1 VDWTSASRRTTTL
14 LLDLLVMKPMA
25 IFVWCFSQRANTIH
39 FSEREAMLRR
49 IDAAFAEGR
58 PVLVAA
64 NHVSWFDDP
73 VIPMALYRSG
83 QRASLEYAA
92 LAALVAVCWALP
104 EDILPPRTGVALC
117 VAAVLCIGLLGSRK
131 VWWTLGALENL
142 SDARVLR
149 GKFALTREAPP
160 GPILRGLLTLADSAI
175 PWFMRS
181 GTVRTVFV
189 DRRPGED
196 ARRVS
201 ARGVAAALD
210 VAERLE
216 PVWVFFEGG
225 RTKNPPEIAP
235 ARRGIG
241 ALLLG
246 LRERGQRPLLLVVYH
261 RGMERLIPPGGS
273 HFLSSGHEVFVR
285 WTEFD
290 AEASGAVA
298 KSDDLAVANE
308 VREVAVRLQTA
319 MTASEETRTA

>member
-1 VDWTSASRRTTTL
+1 
-14 LLDLLVMKPMA
+14 MKPIA
-25 IFVWCFSQRANTIH
+25 ISVWCFSQRANTIH

-92 LAALVAVCWALP
+92 LTALVAVCWALP

-210 VAERLE
+210 IAERLE
-216 PVWVFFEGG
+216 PFWVFFEGG

-273 HFLSSGHEVFVR
+273 HFLSSEHEVFVR

>member
-1 VDWTSASRRTTTL
+1 
-14 LLDLLVMKPMA
+14 MKPIA
-25 IFVWCFSQRANTIH
+25 ISVWCFSQRANTIH

-104 EDILPPRTGVALC
+104 EDILPPRAGVALC

-273 HFLSSGHEVFVR
+273 HFLSSEHEVFVR

>member
-1 VDWTSASRRTTTL
+1 MDWTSASRRTTTL
-14 LLDLLVMKPMA
+14 LLDLLVMKPIA
-25 IFVWCFSQRANTIH
+25 ISVWCFSQRANTIH

-273 HFLSSGHEVFVR
+273 HFLSSEHEVFVR

-319 MTASEETRTA
+319 MTASEETRIA

>member
-1 VDWTSASRRTTTL
+1 
-14 LLDLLVMKPMA
+14 MKPIA
-25 IFVWCFSQRANTIH
+25 ISVWCFSQRANTIH

-201 ARGVAAALD
+201 ARGAAAALD

-225 RTKNPPEIAP
+225 RTKNPPDIAP

>member
-1 VDWTSASRRTTTL
+1 MSRRTTTL
-14 LLDLLVMKPMA
+14 LLDLLVMKPIA
-25 IFVWCFSQRANTIH
+25 ISVWCFSQRANTIH

-210 VAERLE
+210 IAERLE
-216 PVWVFFEGG
+216 PFWVFFEGG

-273 HFLSSGHEVFVR
+273 HFLSSEHEVFVR

-319 MTASEETRTA
+319 MTASEETRIA

>member
-1 VDWTSASRRTTTL
+1 MDWTSASRRTTTL
-14 LLDLLVMKPMA
+14 LLDLLVMKPIA
-25 IFVWCFSQRANTIH
+25 ISVWCFSQRANTIH

-235 ARRGIG
+235 VRRGIG

-273 HFLSSGHEVFVR
+273 HFLSSEHEVFVR

>member
-1 VDWTSASRRTTTL
+1 MDWASASRRTTTL
-14 LLDLLVMKPMA
+14 LLDLLVMKPIA
-25 IFVWCFSQRANTIH
+25 ISVWCFSQRANTIH

-92 LAALVAVCWALP
+92 LAALVAICWALP

-273 HFLSSGHEVFVR
+273 HFLSSEHEVFVR

>member
-1 VDWTSASRRTTTL
+1 MDWTSASRRTTTL

>member
-1 VDWTSASRRTTTL
+1 
-14 LLDLLVMKPMA
+14 MA

>member
-1 VDWTSASRRTTTL
+1 
-14 LLDLLVMKPMA
+14 MKPIA
-25 IFVWCFSQRANTIH
+25 ISVWCFSQRANTIH

-241 ALLLG
+241 TLLLG

-273 HFLSSGHEVFVR
+273 HFLSSEHEVFVR

-319 MTASEETRTA
+319 MTASEETRIA

>member
-1 VDWTSASRRTTTL
+1 MSWTSAGRRTTTL
-14 LLDLLVMKPMA
+14 LLDLLVVKPIA

-39 FSEREAMLRR
+39 FSEREAMLQR

-92 LAALVAVCWALP
+92 LTALVAVCWALP

-290 AEASGAVA
+290 AEASRAVA

-319 MTASEETRTA
+319 MTASEETRIA

>member
-1 VDWTSASRRTTTL
+1 MDWTSASRRTTTL
-14 LLDLLVMKPMA
+14 LLDLLVIKPMA

>member
-1 VDWTSASRRTTTL
+1 
-14 LLDLLVMKPMA
+14 MKPIA
-25 IFVWCFSQRANTIH
+25 ISVWCFSQRANTIH

-225 RTKNPPEIAP
+225 RTKKPPEIAP

-308 VREVAVRLQTA
+308 VREVAVRLQTT

>member
-14 LLDLLVMKPMA
+14 LLDLLVMKPIA
-25 IFVWCFSQRANTIH
+25 ISVWCFSQRANTIH

-104 EDILPPRTGVALC
+104 EDIPPPRTGVALC

-308 VREVAVRLQTA
+308 VREVVVRLQTA

>member
-14 LLDLLVMKPMA
+14 LLDLLVMKPIA
-25 IFVWCFSQRANTIH
+25 ISVWCFSQRANTIH

-273 HFLSSGHEVFVR
+273 HFLSSEHEVFVR

-319 MTASEETRTA
+319 MTASEETRIA

>member
-25 IFVWCFSQRANTIH
+25 ISVWCFSQRGNTIH

>member
-1 VDWTSASRRTTTL
+1 
-14 LLDLLVMKPMA
+14 MKPIA
-25 IFVWCFSQRANTIH
+25 ISVWCFSQRANTIH

-319 MTASEETRTA
+319 MTASEETRIA

>member
-14 LLDLLVMKPMA
+14 LLDLLVMKPLA
-25 IFVWCFSQRANTIH
+25 ISVWCFSQRANTIH

-273 HFLSSGHEVFVR
+273 HFLSSEHEVFVR

>member
-1 VDWTSASRRTTTL
+1 
-14 LLDLLVMKPMA
+14 MKPIA
-25 IFVWCFSQRANTIH
+25 ISVWCFSQRANTIH

-273 HFLSSGHEVFVR
+273 HFLSSEHEVFVR

-319 MTASEETRTA
+319 MTASEETRIA

>member
-1 VDWTSASRRTTTL
+1 
-14 LLDLLVMKPMA
+14 
-25 IFVWCFSQRANTIH
+25 
-39 FSEREAMLRR
+39 
-49 IDAAFAEGR
+49 
-58 PVLVAA
+58 
-64 NHVSWFDDP
+64 
-73 VIPMALYRSG
+73 MALYRSG
-83 QRASLEYAA
+83 QRASLEYTA

-273 HFLSSGHEVFVR
+273 HFLSSEHEVFVR

-319 MTASEETRTA
+319 MTASEETRIA

>member
-1 VDWTSASRRTTTL
+1 
-14 LLDLLVMKPMA
+14 MKPIA
-25 IFVWCFSQRANTIH
+25 ISVWCFSQRANTIH

-273 HFLSSGHEVFVR
+273 HFLSSEHEVFVR

-290 AEASGAVA
+290 AEASEAVA

-319 MTASEETRTA
+319 MTAREETRTA

>member
-1 VDWTSASRRTTTL
+1 
-14 LLDLLVMKPMA
+14 MKPIA
-25 IFVWCFSQRANTIH
+25 ISVWCFSQRANTIH

-49 IDAAFAEGR
+49 IDAAFAKGR

-273 HFLSSGHEVFVR
+273 HFLSSEHEVFVR

-319 MTASEETRTA
+319 MTASEETRIA

>member
-1 VDWTSASRRTTTL
+1 
-14 LLDLLVMKPMA
+14 MKPIA
-25 IFVWCFSQRANTIH
+25 ISVWCFSQRANTIH

-181 GTVRTVFV
+181 GAVRTVFV

-319 MTASEETRTA
+319 MIASEEIRIA

>member
-1 VDWTSASRRTTTL
+1 
-14 LLDLLVMKPMA
+14 MKPMA
-25 IFVWCFSQRANTIH
+25 ISVWCFSQRANTIH

-49 IDAAFAEGR
+49 IDAAFAEGH

-117 VAAVLCIGLLGSRK
+117 VAAVLCIGFLGSRK

-196 ARRVS
+196 ARCVS

-319 MTASEETRTA
+319 MTASEETRIA

>member
-1 VDWTSASRRTTTL
+1 
-14 LLDLLVMKPMA
+14 MKPIA
-25 IFVWCFSQRANTIH
+25 ISVWCFSQRANTIH

-92 LAALVAVCWALP
+92 LAALVAICWALP

-273 HFLSSGHEVFVR
+273 HFLSSEHEVFVR

-319 MTASEETRTA
+319 MTASEETRIA

>member
-1 VDWTSASRRTTTL
+1 
-14 LLDLLVMKPMA
+14 MKPIA
-25 IFVWCFSQRANTIH
+25 ISVWCFSQRANTIH

-142 SDARVLR
+142 SDAQVLR

-273 HFLSSGHEVFVR
+273 HFLSSEHEVFVR

-319 MTASEETRTA
+319 MTASEETRIA

>member
-1 VDWTSASRRTTTL
+1 
-14 LLDLLVMKPMA
+14 
-25 IFVWCFSQRANTIH
+25 
-39 FSEREAMLRR
+39 
-49 IDAAFAEGR
+49 
-58 PVLVAA
+58 VLVAA

-83 QRASLEYAA
+83 QRASLEYAG

-104 EDILPPRTGVALC
+104 EGILPPWTGVALC
-117 VAAVLCIGLLGSRK
+117 VAAALCIGLLGSRK

-225 RTKNPPEIAP
+225 RAKNPPEIAP

-246 LRERGQRPLLLVVYH
+246 LRERGQHPLLLVVYH

-273 HFLSSGHEVFVR
+273 HFLSSEHEVFVR

-290 AEASGAVA
+290 AEASEAVA

>member
-1 VDWTSASRRTTTL
+1 
-14 LLDLLVMKPMA
+14 MKPIA
-25 IFVWCFSQRANTIH
+25 ISVWCFSQRANTIH

>member
-1 VDWTSASRRTTTL
+1 
-14 LLDLLVMKPMA
+14 MKPMA

>member
-14 LLDLLVMKPMA
+14 LLDLLVMKPIA
-25 IFVWCFSQRANTIH
+25 ISVWCFSQRANTIH

-92 LAALVAVCWALP
+92 LTALVAVCWALP

-273 HFLSSGHEVFVR
+273 HFLSSEHEVFVR

>member
-1 VDWTSASRRTTTL
+1 
-14 LLDLLVMKPMA
+14 MKPIA
-25 IFVWCFSQRANTIH
+25 ISVWCFSQRANTIH

-290 AEASGAVA
+290 AEASEAVA

-319 MTASEETRTA
+319 MTASEETRIA

>member
-1 VDWTSASRRTTTL
+1 
-14 LLDLLVMKPMA
+14 MKPIA
-25 IFVWCFSQRANTIH
+25 ISVWCFSQRANTIH

-92 LAALVAVCWALP
+92 LAALVVVCWALP

>member
-1 VDWTSASRRTTTL
+1 
-14 LLDLLVMKPMA
+14 MKPIA
-25 IFVWCFSQRANTIH
+25 ISVWCFSQRANTIH

-58 PVLVAA
+58 PVLVAT

-273 HFLSSGHEVFVR
+273 HFLSSEHEVFVR

>member
-1 VDWTSASRRTTTL
+1 MDWTSASRRTTTL
-14 LLDLLVMKPMA
+14 LLDLLVMKPIA
-25 IFVWCFSQRANTIH
+25 ISVWCFSQRANTIH

-273 HFLSSGHEVFVR
+273 HFLSSEHEVFVR

>member
-1 VDWTSASRRTTTL
+1 
-14 LLDLLVMKPMA
+14 
-25 IFVWCFSQRANTIH
+25 
-39 FSEREAMLRR
+39 MLRR

-273 HFLSSGHEVFVR
+273 HFLSSEHEVFVR

-319 MTASEETRTA
+319 MTASEETRIA

>member
-1 VDWTSASRRTTTL
+1 
-14 LLDLLVMKPMA
+14 MKPIA
-25 IFVWCFSQRANTIH
+25 ISVWCFSQRANTIH

-92 LAALVAVCWALP
+92 LAALVAICWALP

-273 HFLSSGHEVFVR
+273 HFLSSEHEVFVR

>member
-1 VDWTSASRRTTTL
+1 
-14 LLDLLVMKPMA
+14 MKPIA
-25 IFVWCFSQRANTIH
+25 ISVWCFSQRANTIH

-201 ARGVAAALD
+201 AHGVAAALD

-273 HFLSSGHEVFVR
+273 HFLSSEHEVFVR

-298 KSDDLAVANE
+298 KSDELAVANE

-319 MTASEETRTA
+319 MTASEETRIA

>member
-14 LLDLLVMKPMA
+14 LLDLLVMKPIA
-25 IFVWCFSQRANTIH
+25 ISVWCFSQRANTIH

>member
-14 LLDLLVMKPMA
+14 LLDLLVMKPIA
-25 IFVWCFSQRANTIH
+25 ISVWCFSQRANTIH

-273 HFLSSGHEVFVR
+273 HFLSSEHEVFVR

-319 MTASEETRTA
+319 MTASEEARTA